1 MPFDAYRA
9 LGFPGAEDLGNMF
22 QFHAILGDE
31 FQRNRDPQRARA
43 LNPALQDFDAWLAAN
58 GAKIPIG

>member
-1 MPFDAYRA
+1 
-9 LGFPGAEDLGNMF
+9 LPGENTRLNGPS
-22 QFHAILGDE
+22 LE
-31 FQRNRDPQRARA
+31 RA